1 VCHFHNA
8 WGGMLDEK
16 DAVSALLSLAGWI
29 KVVEPGRCRLG
40 LHTERMALTYIYIY
54 IYICLDT
61 YFSRIYILSHDFV
74 WYSIIP
80 CIMCFCVEGWK
91 SII

>member
-1 VCHFHNA
+1 MCHFHNA

-61 YFSRIYILSHDFV
+61 YFSRIYILSHDFATGTPSSRVSCVVV
-74 WYSIIP
+74 WRGGK
-80 CIMCFCVEGWK
+80 V
-91 SII
+91 

>member
-54 IYICLDT
+54 IYM
-61 YFSRIYILSHDFV
+61 FRYIFFENIHF
-74 WYSIIP
+74 IP
-80 CIMCFCVEGWK
+80 
-91 SII
+91 